1 MKKVIVNLA
10 MLAFLLASCS
20 NKRQQAP
27 QNDTIPKALEKDG
40 SSYDFFSK
48 RGKDDL
54 LESIYRE
61 LVIKDSNLRQL
72 EDDLHEFEDSK
83 ADSLGL
89 FEKFNNKNKD
99 YFNAAD
105 RHIAGINDSLLR
117 QRMRTLVTSQMERY
131 HSGIAGH
138 NELLKSINTN
148 QVRISD
154 LHEVLKIVRTLPV
167 IDNFQESNL
176 PDAHSLEG
184 YRKRQESIMR
194 ALEKIAK

>member
-1 MKKVIVNLA
+1 MNKVILFLA
-10 MLAFLLASCS
+10 LMSAFLLSCS
-20 NKRQQAP
+20 NKRQETP
-27 QNDTIPKALEKDG
+27 HNDAIPKALEKDG
-40 SSYDFFSK
+40 SSYEFFSK

-61 LVIKDSNLRQL
+61 LVSKDSNLRQF
-72 EDDLHEFEDSK
+72 EDDLHELEGSK
-83 ADSLGL
+83 DDSLGL

-105 RHIAGINDSLLR
+105 QHISGINDSLLR

-138 NELLKSINTN
+138 NELLKSINAN
-148 QVRISD
+148 QVRIAD

-167 IDNFQESNL
+167 INRFQESNQ
-176 PDAHSLEG
+176 PDAKSLEG
-184 YRKRQESIMR
+184 YRKRQEAIIREMEEDSR
-194 ALEKIAK
+194 